1 MKKLS
6 VLVAILM
13 ASGARVASAQ
23 NYGAGMGFPIGEKS
37 RIHTNLDLGVAFDS
51 NPSRFD
57 NQGSRPDPGT
67 VSDWRGLIRPGLL
80 IDVPGSSVMLNLRGQ
95 ATILQYF
102 GAGTASETTFGGDV
116 GARLQLGGEDSF
128 LSFKLEDTLVRT
140 PAFLSEPGTIASD
153 ERRFREWNNRGTAR
167 ITLRPGGRALEFD
180 LGYMNEMVIYDNLPA
195 SQRHGGLFEARWKF
209 LPKTALVF
217 HTDIS
222 TFQPVSDPLNTTLSA
237 LPLRVTL
244 GLVGQVTAKLS
255 AEATVGYEDLF
266 SEDADN
272 SIRTVIGNAV
282 LTYSFSEIS
291 AISAGYRRRV
301 FPVVVLNGYT
311 SDAPFLQAKVGI
323 GGRLIFSLFGQYEFR
338 SYVGDIGVQVATG
351 DASVEYWFFEF
362 LNASLGYRL
371 MMQNPS
377 QDVPATMAGT
387 AFLQDFNR
395 HQVMFNIGLRY

>member
-6 VLVAILM
+6 FVATILM
-13 ASGARVASAQ
+13 VGGANVASAQ

-57 NQGSRPDPGT
+57 NQGNATPTGSL
-67 VSDWRGLIRPGLL
+67 SDWRGLVRPG
-80 IDVPGSSVMLNLRGQ
+80 IIVDVPGSSVMLNLRGQ
-95 ATILQYF
+95 VTILQYF

-116 GARLQLGGEDSF
+116 GAKLQLGGDDSI

-153 ERRFREWNNRGTAR
+153 ERRFREWNNRGTAG

-180 LGYMNEMVIYDNLPA
+180 LAYMNEMVIYDNLPA

-217 HTDIS
+217 HTDLS
-222 TFQPVSDPLNTTLSA
+222 TFQPVSDPLNTTNSA

-244 GLVGQVTAKLS
+244 GLVGQITAKLS
-255 AEATVGYEDLF
+255 AEATAGYEDLF
-266 SEDADN
+266 SEDSNN

-282 LTYSFSEIS
+282 LTYTFSEIS
-291 AISAGYRRRV
+291 SITAGYRRRV

-311 SDAPFLQAKVGI
+311 SDAPFLQAKI
-323 GGRLIFSLFGQYEFR
+323 GFAGRLIFSLFGQYEFR
-338 SYVGDIGVQVATG
+338 SYAGDQGVQVATG

-371 MMQNPS
+371 MYQNPN
-377 QDVPATMAGT
+377 QDVPASATGG

-395 HQVMFNIGLRY
+395 HQVMLNLGLRY

>member
-1 MKKLS
+1 MNKFS
-6 VLVAILM
+6 VLATILM
-13 ASGARVASAQ
+13 VGGARVASAQ

-51 NPSRFD
+51 NPSRLD
-57 NQGSRPDPGT
+57 NQGTAPDPGT
-67 VSDWRGLIRPGLL
+67 KSDWRGLIRPGLV

-116 GARLQLGGEDSF
+116 GARLQLGGDDSF

-180 LGYMNEMVIYDNLPA
+180 LGYLNEMVIYDNLPA

-237 LPLRVTL
+237 TPLRVTL
-244 GLVGQVTAKLS
+244 GLVGQVTSKLS

-272 SIRTVIGNAV
+272 SIRTVIGNGV

-311 SDAPFLQAKVGI
+311 SDAPFVQAKLGI
-323 GGRLIFSLFGQYEFR
+323 GGRLIFSLYGQYEFR

-371 MMQNPS
+371 MYQNPN
-377 QDVPATMAGT
+377 QDVPMPAAGT
-387 AFLQDFNR
+387 AFLQDFSR

>member
-1 MKKLS
+1 MKKFS
-6 VLVAILM
+6 VLAAILM
-13 ASGARVASAQ
+13 VGGARVASAQ

-37 RIHTNLDLGVAFDS
+37 RIHNNLDLGVAFDS

-57 NQGSRPDPGT
+57 NQGNAPDGGT
-67 VSDWRGLIRPGLL
+67 LSDWRGLIRPGLL

-95 ATILQYF
+95 VTILQYF

-116 GARLQLGGEDSF
+116 GARLQLGGDDSF

-180 LGYMNEMVIYDNLPA
+180 LGYLNEMVIYDNLPA

-244 GLVGQVTAKLS
+244 GLVGQVTSKLS

-311 SDAPFLQAKVGI
+311 SDAPFLQAKLGI

-338 SYVGDIGVQVATG
+338 SYVGDVGVQVATG

-377 QDVPATMAGT
+377 QDVPAVMAGT

>member
-1 MKKLS
+1 MKKFS
-6 VLVAILM
+6 VLAAILM
-13 ASGARVASAQ
+13 VGGARVASAQ

-57 NQGSRPDPGT
+57 NQGTAPDGGT
-67 VSDWRGLIRPGLL
+67 LSDWRGLIRPGLL

-95 ATILQYF
+95 VTILQYF
-102 GAGTASETTFGGDV
+102 GAGTASETTFGGDL
-116 GARLQLGGEDSF
+116 GARLQLGGDDSF

-153 ERRFREWNNRGTAR
+153 ERRFKEWNNRGTAR

-180 LGYMNEMVIYDNLPA
+180 LGYLNEMSFYDNLPK

-217 HTDIS
+217 HTDVS
-222 TFQPVSDPLNTTLSA
+222 SFQPTGELSNSTLA
-237 LPLRVTL
+237 ATPLRITV
-244 GLVGQVTAKLS
+244 GLVGQITAKLS
-255 AEATVGYEDLF
+255 AEATAGYEDLF
-266 SEDADN
+266 AEDPDR

-311 SDAPFLQAKVGI
+311 SDAPFLQAKLGI

-338 SYVGDIGVQVATG
+338 SYEAGAGVQVATG

-362 LNASLGYRL
+362 LNASLAYRL
-371 MMQNPS
+371 MYQSPN
-377 QDVPATMAGT
+377 DNIPAGAT
-387 AFLQDFNR
+387 ASFLLQDFNR